1 MTKIKPRFPVR
12 EFLGKFE
19 AWLLVMKGGHVM
31 RCYDG
36 VLERLFKMFPKRTG
50 IEQFVSMDIGDYVA
64 VRTKQGAA
72 QLSLNHELSML
83 SNFFKW
89 CQEDQHLK
97 VYNPAKIYIGHWKTE
112 KVPNHKIFTLDKLN
126 RLLDAVPLKEKRII
140 LSVIQGGECPR
151 YRAGNVIREAAKQ
164 LGFEGFSMGAL
175 KRASKNRL
183 GREIIEYYCRQVSN
197 TLPPEAQCYGD
208 TLATVQRAAPNER
221 PAICDSYNYPLICNG
236 INQQ

>member
-1 MTKIKPRFPVR
+1 
-12 EFLGKFE
+12 
-19 AWLLVMKGGHVM
+19 M

-36 VLERLFKMFPKRTG
+36 VLERLFAMFPKRTG
-50 IEQFVSMDIGDYVA
+50 VEQFVSMDIGDYVA

-97 VYNPAKIYIGHWKTE
+97 VYNPAKIYIGQWKAE

-140 LSVIQGGECPR
+140 LSVIQGGKCPR

-175 KRASKNRL
+175 KRACRNRL
-183 GREIIEYYCRQVSN
+183 GKEIIEYYCRQVSDA
-197 TLPPEAQCYGD
+197 LPLEAQGD
-208 TLATVQRAAPNER
+208 
-221 PAICDSYNYPLICNG
+221 CDSFRG
-236 INQQ
+236 IQVAASNVRPSVGNSDDNLLMSSLVN